1 MDDMNVWF
9 ITGAGRGMGT
19 HFARAAL
26 EAGHAVVA
34 TGRRTTDVA
43 DAVPTS
49 DRLLVAA
56 FDVTSQD
63 DADAAVAAGVERFG
77 RIDVVANSAG
87 GVVQGLLRG

>member
-1 MDDMNVWF
+1 
-9 ITGAGRGMGT
+9 
-19 HFARAAL
+19 
-26 EAGHAVVA
+26 
-34 TGRRTTDVA
+34 
-43 DAVPTS
+43 
-49 DRLLVAA
+49 VAA